1 MSIIQGVLRISRTE
15 AAGVV
20 PAVHMFF
27 LLFASY
33 FMLRPVRETMGLVG
47 GVDNIPWLFTATFVA
62 TLAFLPLFGWLASRV
77 PRRLIQRWT
86 YAFFALN
93 LLVFALGF
101 RFYPEHV
108 GLARTFYVW
117 LSVFNFIS
125 ISVAWSL
132 LADLFAMRDA
142 KRMFGLMASGAS
154 LGGLVGPALGALVV
168 GTIGHSGLIL
178 ISAALLL
185 LSIIAGERVQAW
197 REGQPETNTASDER
211 LRALGGSPWAGAAAV
226 LRSPYLLGIAAF
238 VVLLAC
244 VSTFLYLE
252 QARLVDL
259 SFSDR
264 TRQTQVFAS
273 IDVVVQTLAILT
285 QIFFTGRLV
294 ERLGLRVL
302 LVALPL
308 VVAAGFIWLA
318 MAPVF
323 AVFVVVMVIR
333 RAGEYALVR
342 PGREMLFTRISPEA
356 KYKAKNFIDTT
367 VYRGADA
374 VSSWIKAGVD
384 LIGQHPA
391 VVAILGA
398 AVALVWA
405 ATGHSLAKQAESNRD
420 QQLD

>member
-1 MSIIQGVLRISRTE
+1 MSVTQQVLRISKSE

-20 PAVHMFF
+20 PAIQMFF

-62 TLAFLPLFGWLASRV
+62 TLACLPLFGWLASKV
-77 PRRLIQRWT
+77 PRRSIQRWT
-86 YAFFALN
+86 YIFFSIN
-93 LLVFALGF
+93 LLLFAAGF
-101 RFYPEHV
+101 RFAAEHV

-132 LADLFAMRDA
+132 LADLFVMNDA

-154 LGGLVGPALGALVV
+154 LGGLVGPLIGALLVAS
-168 GTIGHSGLIL
+168 IGHSGLIL

-185 LSIIAGERVQAW
+185 LAILSGERVQAW
-197 REGQPETNTASDER
+197 RDSQPQATAVSDER
-211 LRALGGSPWAGAAAV
+211 IRALGGSPWAGAAAV
-226 LRSPYLLGIAAF
+226 MRSPYLLGIAAF
-238 VVLLAC
+238 VVLLAS
-244 VSTFLYLE
+244 VTTFLYLE
-252 QARLVDL
+252 QARLIDL

-264 TRQTQVFAS
+264 IRQTQVFAS
-273 IDVVVQTLAILT
+273 IDIVVQTLAILA
-285 QIFFTGRLV
+285 QIFLTGRLV

-302 LVALPL
+302 LVVLPL

-323 AVFVVVMVIR
+323 AVFVVVMVVR

-367 VYRGADA
+367 VYRGSDA

-384 LIGQHPA
+384 LMGQHPA

-405 ATGHSLAKQAESNRD
+405 ATGNSLARQAEANRD
-420 QQLD
+420 QLLD

>member
-1 MSIIQGVLRISRTE
+1 MSMLQGVLRISRTE

-20 PAVHMFF
+20 PAVQMFF

-62 TLAFLPLFGWLASRV
+62 TLAFLPLFGWLASHV

-93 LLVFALGF
+93 LLIFALGF

-132 LADLFAMRDA
+132 LADLFAMSDA

-168 GTIGHSGLIL
+168 GAIGHSGLIL
-178 ISAALLL
+178 ISTALLL

-197 REGQPETNTASDER
+197 REGQPEANPTGDQR

-238 VVLLAC
+238 VVLLAS

-259 SFSDR
+259 IFSDR
-264 TRQTQVFAS
+264 TRQTQVFAA

-285 QIFFTGRLV
+285 QIFLTGRLV

-318 MAPVF
+318 MAPLF

-367 VYRGADA
+367 VYRGSDA

-384 LIGQHPA
+384 LLGQHPA